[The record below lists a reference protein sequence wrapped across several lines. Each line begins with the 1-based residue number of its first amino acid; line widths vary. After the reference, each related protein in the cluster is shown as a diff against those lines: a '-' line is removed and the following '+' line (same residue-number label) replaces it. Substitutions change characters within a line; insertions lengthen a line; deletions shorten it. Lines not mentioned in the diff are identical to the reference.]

1 MDSVEDKRHWERKK
15 KERFPCLTNSDPE
28 KHVTMVT
35 KGFSWNLFGS
45 LQSSGENPSVSARK
59 RKDHT
64 ARGSSPKSDT
74 AVQAVRQREHDQEEQ
89 WKRQREIER
98 IREWRRERERGLAQ
112 GHKGRE
118 KESVGTAQERERRY
132 IKLGKEER
140 RQYER
145 LASEKTGKER
155 SREYSIFHQMPE
167 TSRER
172 VERLIK
178 SMCREGDGPTKPQE
192 RQRGMEREEISHRE
206 RKVGRPRDEQRDIQR
221 NRDMERWNDR
231 GKEYRKN
238 GGGVRDK
245 EVQLEK
251 CEIWKEPSPR
261 YRHREVW
268 EEKELQG
275 ERERGRDRE
284 REGGRTNQYER
295 SRGHRPAERLR
306 IPETET
312 EQFSDREGWE
322 RNRQRHRVIKSDG
335 DGEGDILQGREID
348 PPRGLQQKQSRS
360 EGDGEEKGRERYMDG
375 WGYKERDM
383 QRGKKQDKTKA
394 RYRDIEGRRENDRY
408 RDRLMQTD
416 MDRYNGR
423 QRVRGPET
431 GREGTQ
437 SRLMGNWQI
446 YGEKGRDPMKY
457 SREERQKHRSP
468 GRERYPKKQGDLE
481 SKSIDEHWTD
491 TRSRP
496 WGYGS
501 DVECGKK
508 EKERQTTQ
516 DKRQR
521 PSRMRIDSQKEGLE
535 ITEREAVHEQCVDE
549 DIQMPMDEGEFTGGE
564 ESDSEWDEN
573 EGNGKG
579 AERKP
584 ERDREDEDEND
595 KWLGKEMCYDGD
607 LESENDAQSKTQED
621 INQNLTEDVMGST
634 DEGESDVG
642 NVSEECYPSENEGE
656 SGRQEKQ
663 EERMEDGLATVS
675 SGGEEEQKETIED
688 GKEFLQCAA
697 TSDEDLQSV
706 EFQNAEQ
713 MKKGT
718 EQHER
723 DDGDRTL
730 EGEDESTN
738 ELTDMGEDLDLKRN
752 RVVEMRDS
760 KALEGKK
767 GDDDGDD
774 DGDGDDEDDGDGD
787 DDGGNG
793 DDDDKKVTV
802 FFVVGQTLCKNEGCQ
817 QTEELNTDLG
827 PDNGSVPPLAESEND
842 IDKEKEV
849 GKDTEKSDDE
859 SSLDTLCVSKKPH
872 GDGNSEIPL
881 ESNNSKDTD
890 QYLNEDGGYGCFENG
905 RIVMTEEN
913 EPGTENTFTS
923 SEEKRHTEPC
933 VDLPSEPGDG
943 RENKSMFTA
952 NRKSDKE
959 PCSEHESDNQRQTE
973 PISRTTDE
981 STCRNN
987 VEQCKEEATSYLKSP
1002 VDIRTEIPDTSEDG
1016 PTEKWEESPEM
1027 DTQDTSDPV
1036 TNCEDDKNTEAC
1048 IQINTHTY
1056 SDMLTNNEKEEMKN
1070 SELST
1075 DAYME
1080 SDPIIVVSV
1089 RENAQVG
1096 ADTGIQMT
1104 AEDESCTNSET
1115 DQICHSP
1122 ITKRTLSKSDSCPS
1136 PVSSPSKSPTS
1147 ATKGVAE
1154 QRWVIQNEEEDSCCF
1169 QNQADE
1175 ALLRRRMCRKATDR
1189 CKYGENESGRIISSR
1204 VFDVSDDD
1212 KLSLSCGEAE
1222 LRTSDSLRRPKK
1234 KNSRFFNSQLYQ
1246 EYCEVVQNQEIL
1258 LQSCSDATSPTL
1270 PHLSSQLSR
1279 RPLPPVPSYPHPHS
1293 LYQSN
1298 TLPNTSTRS
1307 LPLLPPPPRSSSPR
1321 FSASF
1326 SLSPTLW
1333 QDLPG
1338 VRKSSELSDLNEDER
1353 RLQEVR
1359 FEVVTSE
1366 ASYCRSLDIA
1376 VDHFVKSKQLAV
1388 LLSAQDKNWLFSRL
1402 REVRALSYSF
1412 LSRLEEQ
1419 VERDVMHFTV
1429 CDIIIRYCPRF
1440 RLVYVPYLT
1449 NQSYQDKTYQR
1460 LMDECPGFRRVVET
1474 LERSPV
1480 CQRLPLRSF
1489 LVLPFQRITRLKLL
1503 VQNIVKRSVSNT
1515 KEEVQAIKALKLL
1528 EKLIKE
1534 SNDSIT
1540 QMKSIESLVSLSFK
1554 VDFGCKTLPLVS
1566 QSRRLIRE
1574 GSVAE
1579 MCDFALKE
1587 TERTVYLHLF
1597 NDYLLLSLQKESGRF
1612 SVIDYAPTEKIR
1624 VENCRIKLHSLQKNV
1639 FRLHLPP
1646 KKALLLRSDTHSD
1659 KLRWMSALSRP
1670 HPDIDFTMA
1679 QDLTQVQCVKAFVAQ
1694 QPDEISL
1701 EKADVL
1707 LVHQQSSDGWVEGT
1721 RLSDRQRGWAPEGH
1735 LEPIVNARARQRNLL
1750 DTQKIKTA
1758 TATH

>member
-28 KHVTMVT
+28 KHVIMGT
-35 KGFSWNLFGS
+35 KGFSWNVFGS
-45 LQSSGENPSVSARK
+45 LQSSGQNPSVSALK
-59 RKDHT
+59 PKDHT

-74 AVQAVRQREHDQEEQ
+74 AVQAVRQRERDQEEE
-89 WKRQREIER
+89 WKREREIER
-98 IREWRRERERGLAQ
+98 SKEWRRERERGLAL
-112 GHKGRE
+112 GHGERE
-118 KESVGTAQERERRY
+118 KELVGTAQEREGRY
-132 IKLGKEER
+132 IKSGKEVR
-140 RQYER
+140 RQNER

-155 SREYSIFHQMPE
+155 SREGGIFHQMPE

-178 SMCREGDGPTKPQE
+178 SMCREGDGRTKPQE
-192 RQRGMEREEISHRE
+192 RQRGIEREEISYRE

-221 NRDMERWNDR
+221 NRDMERWNDYNR
-231 GKEYRKN
+231 EKEYRKN

-245 EVQLEK
+245 EVQLEQR
-251 CEIWKEPSPR
+251 EIRKEPSPR

-275 ERERGRDRE
+275 ERQRRRDRE

-295 SRGHRPAERLR
+295 SKGHRPAERLK

-312 EQFSDREGWE
+312 EKFSDQEGWE
-322 RNRQRHRVIKSDG
+322 RKRQKHRVTKSDG
-335 DGEGDILQGREID
+335 DGEGDILQGRELD
-348 PPRGLQQKQSRS
+348 PQRGHQQKHSRS
-360 EGDGEEKGRERYMDG
+360 EGDCEEKGRERYMDG

-383 QRGKKQDKTKA
+383 QRGKKQDKAKA
-394 RYRDIEGRRENDRY
+394 RYREIEGRREKDRY
-408 RDRLMQTD
+408 RYRLMQIE
-416 MDRYNGR
+416 MERYDGK
-423 QRVRGPET
+423 QRIRGPET

-437 SRLMGNWQI
+437 SWHMGNWQK

-457 SREERQKHRSP
+457 SREEWEKLHSL
-468 GRERYPKKQGDLE
+468 GRERCPNKQGDLE

-508 EKERQTTQ
+508 ERERQTTQ
-516 DKRQR
+516 DKKQR
-521 PSRMRIDSQKEGLE
+521 PSRMWIDSQKEGLE
-535 ITEREAVHEQCVDE
+535 ITEREAIHEQCVDE
-549 DIQMPMDEGEFTGGE
+549 DIQIPMDEGKFTRGE
-564 ESDSEWDEN
+564 ERVSEWDEN

-595 KWLGKEMCYDGD
+595 KWLGKEMCCDGD
-607 LESENDAQSKTQED
+607 LESENDAHSKMRED
-621 INQNLTEDVMGST
+621 INQNLTEYVMGST
-634 DEGESDVG
+634 DESEHEVG
-642 NVSEECYPSENEGE
+642 NVSEECSPSENEGE
-656 SGRQEKQ
+656 SAREEKQ
-663 EERMEDGLATVS
+663 EEGMEDGLAAVS
-675 SGGEEEQKETIED
+675 SGGQEEHEETLED
-688 GKEFLQCAA
+688 GKEFLLCAA

-730 EGEDESTN
+730 EGEDESTK
-738 ELTDMGEDLDLKRN
+738 ELTDMGDDLDLKRN
-752 RVVEMRDS
+752 RMDEVQDS
-760 KALEGKK
+760 KAPEAKK
-767 GDDDGDD
+767 GDDVDNDDGEGDD
-774 DGDGDDEDDGDGD
+774 
-787 DDGGNG
+787 GNG
-793 DDDDKKVTV
+793 DDDDDKKVTV
-802 FFVVGQTLCKNEGCQ
+802 FFVVGQTLRKNEERQ
-817 QTEELNTDLG
+817 HTEELNTNLG
-827 PDNGSVPPLAESEND
+827 PDNGSILPLVESENA
-842 IDKEKEV
+842 IDREKEAK
-849 GKDTEKSDDE
+849 KDTEKSDDE

-872 GDGNSEIPL
+872 GDGNFEIPL
-881 ESNNSKDTD
+881 ESNDSKGTD
-890 QYLNEDGGYGCFENG
+890 QYLNEDGGYECSENG
-905 RIVMTEEN
+905 GIVMSEEN
-913 EPGTENTFTS
+913 ESGTENTSES
-923 SEEKRHTEPC
+923 SNEGKRHTEPC
-933 VDLPSEPGDG
+933 LDLPSELGDG
-943 RENKSMFTA
+943 GENKSMFTA
-952 NRKSDKE
+952 NWKPDKE
-959 PCSEHESDNQRQTE
+959 PCSEHEPDNQRQTQ
-973 PISRTTDE
+973 PISQTTDE
-981 STCRNN
+981 STSRNN
-987 VEQCKEEATSYLKSP
+987 VEQCKEEATPYLKSS
-1002 VDIRTEIPDTSEDG
+1002 VDITTEIPGASEDG
-1016 PTEKWEESPEM
+1016 PTEKQEESPEM
-1027 DTQDTSDPV
+1027 DTQDTSDPI
-1036 TNCEDDKNTEAC
+1036 TNCDNDKNTEEC
-1048 IQINTHTY
+1048 IQIKTHGY
-1056 SDMLTNNEKEEMKN
+1056 SDMLTSNEKEEMKN

-1075 DAYME
+1075 DAFVE
-1080 SDPIIVVSV
+1080 SDPITVVSV
-1089 RENAQVG
+1089 EGENAQVG
-1096 ADTGIQMT
+1096 ADAGIRMT
-1104 AEDESCTNSET
+1104 AKDESCTNSET
-1115 DQICHSP
+1115 DQICHLP

-1147 ATKGVAE
+1147 AAKGHTE
-1154 QRWVIQNEEEDSCCF
+1154 KRCEMQNEEEDSYYF
-1169 QNQADE
+1169 QDQADE
-1175 ALLRRRMCRKATDR
+1175 AFLRRMCRKATDR
-1189 CKYGENESGRIISSR
+1189 CKDGEDESGRIISPR

-1212 KLSLSCGEAE
+1212 KLSFSCGEAE
-1222 LRTSDSLRRPKK
+1222 LRTISDSLRRPKK

-1270 PHLSSQLSR
+1270 PILSSQLSR
-1279 RPLPPVPSYPHPHS
+1279 RPLPAVPSIPHPHS

-1298 TLPNTSTRS
+1298 TLPNRSTRS

-1321 FSASF
+1321 FSVS
-1326 SLSPTLW
+1326 SLSPVLW

-1338 VRKSSELSDLNEDER
+1338 VRKSSELSNLNEDER

-1376 VDHFVKSKQLAV
+1376 VDHFVKSKQLAA

-1402 REVRALSYSF
+1402 KDVRALSHSF

-1419 VERDVMHFTV
+1419 IEKDIMHFTV
-1429 CDIIIRYCPRF
+1429 CDIIMRYCSRF
-1440 RLVYVPYLT
+1440 RSVYVPYLT

-1460 LMDECPGFRRVVET
+1460 LMEECPGFRRAVET

-1515 KEEVQAIKALKLL
+1515 EEEVRAIKTLKSL
-1528 EKLIKE
+1528 EKIIKE

-1540 QMKSIESLVSLSFK
+1540 QMKSIESLVSLSSK

-1566 QSRRLIRE
+1566 QSRRIIRE

-1579 MCDFALKE
+1579 MCDFALKVM
-1587 TERTVYLHLF
+1587 ERTVYLHLF

-1612 SVIDYAPTEKIR
+1612 SVIDYAPTTKIR
-1624 VENCRIKLHSLQKNV
+1624 VENCRVKLHSLQKNV
-1639 FRLHLPP
+1639 FRLHLAPQR
-1646 KKALLLRSDTHSD
+1646 ALLLRSDTHSD

-1670 HPDIDFTMA
+1670 HPDIDFIMA
-1679 QDLTQVQCVKAFVAQ
+1679 QDLVQVQCVKAFVAQ

-1721 RLSDRQRGWAPEGH
+1721 RLSDRQRGWAPNGH